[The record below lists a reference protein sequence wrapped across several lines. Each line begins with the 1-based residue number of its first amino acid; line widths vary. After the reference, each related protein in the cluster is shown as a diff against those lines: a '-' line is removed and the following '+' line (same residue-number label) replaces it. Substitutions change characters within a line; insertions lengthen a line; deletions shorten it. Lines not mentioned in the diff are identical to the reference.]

1 MKRERFKRSKSI
13 RFSFFSL
20 SQPRPPTTPSLST
33 KKKTEQGE
41 AWLYTPKHPLDR
53 PSTRP
58 PVVVMAH
65 GIGAQKEMGLHE
77 FAATFA
83 ESGLAAFVIDYRCFG
98 GSGGE
103 PRNHASPKRH
113 VADLVA
119 SVEYVKVR
127 DEREQDVF
135 LRALTFFRSFLS
147 SPTSEKTLTSGGEKN
162 ETKNVGLSLR
172 PRRP

>member
-33 KKKTEQGE
+33 KIKNRTRRGL
-41 AWLYTPKHPLDR
+41 A

>member
-41 AWLYTPKHPLDR
+41 AWLYTPKHPLDG

-147 SPTSEKTLTSGGEKN
+147 SPTSEKTLTSGGEK
-162 ETKNVGLSLR
+162 TKQKT
-172 PRRP
+172 